1 MKDKS
6 TEIQNIKKNPH
17 SYNGDVLS
25 ISSGLSPQKENGFET
40 QAFDNG
46 NFILKTPL

>member
-25 ISSGLSPQKENGFET
+25 ISSGLSPQKENGFQT
-40 QAFDNG
+40 HAFDNG